1 MQKLSA
7 DFDSA
12 WRRFQETESLRLLE
26 TTLEWEWTRGRTD
39 FFAFLIAVSDEA
51 VREYASRMIE
61 EIADIPGVDP
71 YPERY
76 WHVTVKG
83 VAFLAEEP
91 SGEDEVSPAE
101 IERLAEAV
109 RPALES
115 SATGGPFEVTVG
127 PVNGFAE
134 VVLLEAHDGGAVRRL
149 NACLMEAAPE
159 LPRYAVDGEMFLPHV
174 SIARFS
180 SNEGLAQ
187 LKETLARLRETAAPG
202 PAFTAT
208 EVQLIRA
215 HLAREAPTF
224 DLVAAYP
231 LRG

>member
-1 MQKLSA
+1 MQELST
-7 DFDSA
+7 DFDGA
-12 WRRFQETESLRLLE
+12 WRRFQGAESLRLLE
-26 TTLEWEWTRGRTD
+26 STLEWEWTRGRTD

-61 EIADIPGVDP
+61 QVADVPGVDP

-76 WHVTVKG
+76 WHVTIKG
-83 VAFLAEEP
+83 IGFLAEEP

-115 SATGGPFEVTVG
+115 RAPFEVTVG
-127 PVNGFAE
+127 PVNAFAE
-134 VVLLEAHDGGAVRRL
+134 VVLLEAHDGGATRCL
-149 NACLMEAAPE
+149 NSALMEATPE
-159 LPRYAVDGEMFLPHV
+159 LPRYAVDGETYLPHV

-180 SNEGLAQ
+180 SNEGLPE
-187 LKETLARLRETAAPG
+187 LKERLAGLRETAEPG
-202 PAFTAT
+202 PTFTAT
-208 EVQLIRA
+208 EALLIRA

>member
-1 MQKLSA
+1 MLELSA
-7 DFDSA
+7 DFDGA
-12 WRRFQETESLRLLE
+12 WRRFQGAESLRLLE
-26 TTLEWEWTRGRTD
+26 STLEWEWTRGRTD

-51 VREYASRMIE
+51 VREYASRMIAQV
-61 EIADIPGVDP
+61 ADIPGVDP

-76 WHVTVKG
+76 WHVTIKG
-83 VAFLAEEP
+83 VGFLAEEP

-115 SATGGPFEVTVG
+115 CAPFEVTVG
-127 PVNGFAE
+127 PVNGFSE
-134 VVLLEAHDGGAVRRL
+134 VVLLEAHDGGATGCL
-149 NACLMEAAPE
+149 NAALLESAPE
-159 LPRYAVDGEMFLPHV
+159 LPQYAVDGEMFLPHV

-180 SNEGLAQ
+180 SNEGLPM
-187 LKETLARLRETAAPG
+187 LKERLAGLRETAEPG

-208 EVQLIRA
+208 EALLIRA
-215 HLAREAPTF
+215 HLARVAPTF
-224 DLVAAYP
+224 DLVAQYP